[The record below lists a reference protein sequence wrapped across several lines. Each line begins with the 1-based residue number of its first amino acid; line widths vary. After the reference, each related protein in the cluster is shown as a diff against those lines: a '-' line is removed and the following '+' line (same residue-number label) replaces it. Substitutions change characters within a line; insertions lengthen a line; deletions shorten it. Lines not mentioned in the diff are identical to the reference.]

1 MFQMLFGDAKLW
13 RSIVEALSSLVDEA
27 NFIATPEGIR
37 MKAMDPSHIAM
48 IDFEMPKA
56 AIDDYRCSEEFQ
68 LGINLDEM
76 TKIMRR
82 GSSGDS
88 LELTLNE
95 KTNRLNARFKGK
107 AIRTFSLAL
116 LDLQME
122 ELPTPKIEFN
132 AFAKV
137 TTDVLRQA
145 IDDAAI
151 ISDHIRMVSSNKEL
165 GLFASGD
172 TGELEIK
179 LNKKSDALLEMN
191 VKEESKAMYALD
203 YMSDIMKAASTT
215 DIVEL
220 QYSTNMPIRLDFVLL
235 NGGRIVY
242 YLAPRIESE

>member
-27 NFIATPEGIR
+27 NFTATPEGIM

-48 IDFEMPKA
+48 IDFEMPKN
-56 AIDDYRCSEEFQ
+56 AIDEFSCSEETQ

-88 LELTLNE
+88 LEMILNE
-95 KTNRLNARFKGK
+95 KTNRLSVRFRGK
-107 AIRTFSLAL
+107 ATRTFSLAL

-145 IDDAAI
+145 IDDASI
-151 ISDHIRMVSSNKEL
+151 ISDHIRMVMLKTEL

-179 LNKKSDALLEMN
+179 LSKKSDALLEID
-191 VKEESKAMYALD
+191 VKEEARAMYALD
-203 YMSDIMKAASTT
+203 YLSDIMKAAATT

-220 QYSTNMPIRLDFVLL
+220 QFSTNMPIRLDFMLL
-235 NGGRIVY
+235 NGGKIVY

>member
-1 MFQMLFGDAKLW
+1 
-13 RSIVEALSSLVDEA
+13 
-27 NFIATPEGIR
+27 
-37 MKAMDPSHIAM
+37 M
-48 IDFEMPKA
+48 IDFEMPKN
-56 AIDDYRCSEEFQ
+56 AIDEFSCSEEIQ

-88 LELTLNE
+88 LEMTLNK
-95 KTNRLNARFKGK
+95 KTNRLNARFRGK
-107 AIRTFSLAL
+107 ATRTFSLAL

-137 TTDVLRQA
+137 TTDILRQA
-145 IDDAAI
+145 IDDASI
-151 ISDHIRMVSSNKEL
+151 ISDHIRMVMLKTEL

-179 LNKKSDALLEMN
+179 LSKNSDALLEIE
-191 VKEESKAMYALD
+191 VKEEARAMYALD
-203 YMSDIMKAASTT
+203 YLSDIMKAAATT

-220 QYSTNMPIRLDFVLL
+220 QFSTNMPIRLDFVLL
-235 NGGRIVY
+235 NGGKIVY